1 MTAMTPDYNF
11 SEFKNFMNEKTDIM
25 NRITHIIN
33 ELHVKYGSSIIIVSV
48 ANIISGGVIS
58 SADHHIFKDM
68 IEANNFINRYM
79 YEKVTIEINYYNFDS
94 DTYVSV
100 MSKNYDSCD
109 YYRCAGCG
117 LYQVFGE
124 NGKLLYIAREL
135 FNTNAKV
142 WLH

>member
-1 MTAMTPDYNF
+1 MSTVMPNYSF
-11 SEFKNFMNEKTDIM
+11 SEFKNFMNEKTEIM
-25 NRITHIIN
+25 NKIN
-33 ELHVKYGSSIIIVSV
+33 YVIAESHVKYGSSIVVVSV
-48 ANIISGGVIS
+48 ANIRSGVID

-79 YEKVTIEINYYNFDS
+79 YEKVAIQINYYNIES

-117 LYQVFGE
+117 LHQVFGDD
-124 NGKLLYIAREL
+124 GQLLYIAREL

>member
-1 MTAMTPDYNF
+1 MSTVMPNYSF
-11 SEFKNFMNEKTDIM
+11 SEFKNFMNEKTEIM
-25 NRITHIIN
+25 NKIN
-33 ELHVKYGSSIIIVSV
+33 YVIAESHVKYGSSIVVVSV
-48 ANIISGGVIS
+48 ANIRSGVID

-79 YEKVTIEINYYNFDS
+79 YEKVAIEINYYNFES
-94 DTYVSV
+94 DTYVSI

-117 LYQVFGE
+117 LYQVFGDD
-124 NGKLLYIAREL
+124 GQLLYIAREL

>member
-1 MTAMTPDYNF
+1 MTAMTPDYSFN
-11 SEFKNFMNEKTDIM
+11 EFKNFVNEKTEIM
-25 NRITHIIN
+25 NKINHIIA
-33 ELHVKYGSSIIIVSV
+33 ESHVKYGSSIVVVSV
-48 ANIISGGVIS
+48 ANIRSGVIN
-58 SADHHIFKDM
+58 SADHHVFKDM

-79 YEKVTIEINYYNFDS
+79 YEKVAIEINYYDFES

-117 LYQVFGE
+117 LHQVFGE
-124 NGKLLYIAREL
+124 DGKLLYIAREV
-135 FNTNAKV
+135 FDTDARI

>member
-1 MTAMTPDYNF
+1 MSTITPDYNF
-11 SEFKNFMNEKTDIM
+11 SEFKNVVSEKTDIM
-25 NRITHIIN
+25 NKIVRIIN
-33 ELHVKYGSSIIIVSV
+33 ELHVKYGSSIIVVSV
-48 ANIISGGVIS
+48 ANIRSGVID

-79 YEKVTIEINYYNFDS
+79 YEKVAIQINYYNIES

-117 LYQVFGE
+117 LHQIFGDD
-124 NGKLLYIAREL
+124 GKLLYIAREL

>member
-1 MTAMTPDYNF
+1 MTTMTPDYSFN
-11 SEFKNFMNEKTDIM
+11 EFKNFMNEKTEIM
-25 NRITHIIN
+25 NKINHIIT
-33 ELHVKYGSSIIIVSV
+33 ELHVKYGSSIVVVSV
-48 ANIISGGVIS
+48 ANIRSGVIN
-58 SADHHIFKDM
+58 SANHHVFKDM

-79 YEKVTIEINYYNFDS
+79 YEKVAIEINYYDFES

-117 LYQVFGE
+117 LHQVFGE
-124 NGKLLYIAREL
+124 DGKLLYIAREA
-135 FNTNAKV
+135 FNTDARI

>member
-1 MTAMTPDYNF
+1 MTTMTPDYSFN
-11 SEFKNFMNEKTDIM
+11 EFKNFMNEKTEIM
-25 NRITHIIN
+25 NKINHIIA
-33 ELHVKYGSSIIIVSV
+33 ESYVKYGSSIVVVSV
-48 ANIISGGVIS
+48 ANIRSGVIN
-58 SADHHIFKDM
+58 SADHHVFKDM

-79 YEKVTIEINYYNFDS
+79 YEKVAIEINYYDFES

-117 LYQVFGE
+117 LHQVFGE
-124 NGKLLYIAREL
+124 DGKLLYIAREV
-135 FNTNAKV
+135 FNTDARI

>member
-1 MTAMTPDYNF
+1 MSTVMPNYSF
-11 SEFKNFMNEKTDIM
+11 SEFKNFMNEKTEIM
-25 NRITHIIN
+25 NKINHIIA
-33 ELHVKYGSSIIIVSV
+33 ELHAKYGRSIIVVSV
-48 ANIISGGVIS
+48 ANIRSGVIN
-58 SADHHIFKDM
+58 SADHHVFKDM

-79 YEKVTIEINYYNFDS
+79 YEKVAIEINYYNFES

-124 NGKLLYIAREL
+124 DGKLLYIAREL

>member
-25 NRITHIIN
+25 NRIGHIIN

-48 ANIISGGVIS
+48 ANIISDGVIS

-79 YEKVTIEINYYNFDS
+79 YEKVAIEINYYNFES

-100 MSKNYDSCD
+100 MSKNYDSCN

-124 NGKLLYIAREL
+124 DGKLLYIAREL

>member
-1 MTAMTPDYNF
+1 MTAMTPYYNF

-33 ELHVKYGSSIIIVSV
+33 ELHIKYGSSIIIVSV
-48 ANIISGGVIS
+48 ANIRSGVIN
-58 SADHHIFKDM
+58 SADHHVFKDM
-68 IEANNFINRYM
+68 IEANNFINKYM
-79 YEKVTIEINYYNFDS
+79 YEKVAIKINYYNFES

-109 YYRCAGCG
+109 YYRCAGCR

-124 NGKLLYIAREL
+124 DGKLLYIAREL
-135 FNTNAKV
+135 FDTNAKV

>member
-1 MTAMTPDYNF
+1 MSTITPDYNF
-11 SEFKNFMNEKTDIM
+11 TEFKNFMNEKTDIM
-25 NRITHIIN
+25 NRIVHIIE
-33 ELHVKYGSSIIIVSV
+33 ELHVKYGDSIIVVSV
-48 ANIISGGVIS
+48 ANIRSGVID

-79 YEKVTIEINYYNFDS
+79 YEKVAIEINYYNIES

-117 LYQVFGE
+117 LHQVFGDD
-124 NGKLLYIAREL
+124 GTLLYIAREL